1 MSPTVNAF
9 FFLEHCMCV
18 CVCFFFIHETFF
30 LTNSAPKKLS
40 EIASYM
46 CIAFKYLVAKWTKS
60 STCVGCVH

>member
-1 MSPTVNAF
+1 MSPTVNEIF
-9 FFLEHCMCV
+9 SLNIV
-18 CVCFFFIHETFF
+18 CVCFFFIHETFS

-46 CIAFKYLVAKWTKS
+46 CIAFKYLVAKGMKS